1 MRATRTRHSWR
12 SFWLGTKPGHVLMLI
27 IVMSVLLAI
36 STAAWMS
43 VGDCSKET
51 TRYPEACL
59 ELGRKS
65 DWVES
70 SYFAWGL
77 FADPG
82 TQTGLPPDAGFGNKL
97 VVLLFSCSGF
107 IFNLVVLG
115 LVVEFLR
122 TLLIRWKRLHRRVI
136 ANDHTIILGWT
147 DKTLFLIEEQAR
159 LLAGSKDRGG
169 TIAIMGELST
179 REMKEEV
186 SVTFPDWSTKYPRVG
201 LIYRQGKPYELDDL
215 MRVSV
220 RSAAAGLKWRLPTVT
235 TAPHQS
241 ARLP

>member
-1 MRATRTRHSWR
+1 MARAAATRTRHTWS
-12 SFWLGTKPGHVLMLI
+12 SFWLGTTRGNILMLLI
-27 IVMSVLLAI
+27 MMAFLVVA
-36 STAAWMS
+36 STAAWMFI
-43 VGDCSKET
+43 GDCSAET
-51 TRYPEACL
+51 TRYPEACQA
-59 ELGRKS
+59 LGRKS

-82 TQTGLPPDAGFGNKL
+82 TQTGLPPDAGYPNKL
-97 VVLLFSCSGF
+97 VVLLFSSFGF

-159 LLAGSKDRGG
+159 LLAGSKARGG
-169 TIAIMGELST
+169 TIAIMGEIKT
-179 REMKEEV
+179 RDMKEEV
-186 SVTFPDWSTKYPRVG
+186 SVTYPDWSTEYPGVK

-220 RSAAAGLKWRLPTVT
+220 RSARQLA
-235 TAPHQS
+235 
-241 ARLP
+241 